1 MRWPIERQDHGRHMM
16 RGGAPHGCEPR
27 LHYATHQAHA
37 TSGKARDYRTP
48 ANFQMTPLLS
58 VRDLRT
64 SFFTSD
70 GEVRAVDGV
79 TFDIDDGRTVGLV
92 GESGCGKSV
101 TALSIVR
108 LLPHGTGH
116 IVGGELQFQGKDL
129 ASLPDEAMRS
139 IRGNEISMIFQE
151 PMTSLNPVMTI
162 GDQIVETVR
171 LHRGANRAEAR
182 ERAIEMLNLV
192 KIADP
197 HRRVGQYPH
206 QFSGGQRQRVMIA
219 MALACT
225 PKLLIADEPTTAL
238 DVTIQAQILELIGD
252 LQQRLGMAVLLIT
265 HDLGVVAERADEVA
279 VMYAGKIVESAKP
292 EVIFSRPK
300 HPYTVG
306 LLNSMP
312 GRRDVKKRLEMI
324 PGMVPN
330 PLDWPTGCR
339 FRDRC
344 VRADARCA
352 QAQPPLIEVET
363 HHRVACFMAA

>member
-1 MRWPIERQDHGRHMM
+1 M
-16 RGGAPHGCEPR
+16 A
-27 LHYATHQAHA
+27 
-37 TSGKARDYRTP
+37 
-48 ANFQMTPLLS
+48 PLLRVS
-58 VRDLRT
+58 NLRT

-79 TFDIDDGRTVGLV
+79 TFDIGDGKTVGLV

-101 TALSIVR
+101 TALSIVQ
-108 LLPHGTGH
+108 LLPMGTGR
-116 IVGGELQFQGKDL
+116 IVGGEIRFQARDL
-129 ASLPDEAMRS
+129 ASLPEQEMRR

-151 PMTSLNPVMTI
+151 PMTSLNPVMTV
-162 GDQIVETVR
+162 GDQIAETVR
-171 LHRGANRAEAR
+171 LHQGASRSEAR
-182 ERAIEMLNLV
+182 NRAIEMLRLV

-197 HRRVGQYPH
+197 QKRVGNYPH

-238 DVTIQAQILELIGD
+238 DVTIQAQILELIGE
-252 LQQRLGMAVLLIT
+252 LQGRLGMAVLLIT

-279 VMYAGKIVESAKP
+279 VMYAGKIVQSAKP

-306 LLNSMP
+306 LLDSLP
-312 GRRDVKKRLEMI
+312 GRRSRKKRLAAI
-324 PGMVPN
+324 PGMVPS

-352 QAQPPLIEVET
+352 AQPPPLIEIEP